1 MFFFRFYKG
10 YDCFDE
16 MSLDS
21 KYKKMKEFNKLLIN
35 FKNVITKKLETKLR
49 KEQIMKNVDKLYK
62 KYYNVYKSDYDND
75 DELTKE
81 KKKKKMTTNS
91 LK

>member
-1 MFFFRFYKG
+1 MSLRAKVILIIIAIMFFFRFYKG

-35 FKNVITKKLETKLR
+35 FKNVITKKTRNKTQ
-49 KEQIMKNVDKLYK
+49 KGANH
-62 KYYNVYKSDYDND
+62 
-75 DELTKE
+75 E
-81 KKKKKMTTNS
+81 KC
-91 LK
+91 